1 MLTPTLKLTTLLI
14 LTSYWWLTK
23 SYWLSLFL
31 VKWPPSK
38 KTLRPIDIRRCC
50 ECVTKWSIHSSYC
63 FSLGL
68 FFLLSLLFFAQL
80 SFLLFLLSFIPF
92 PFIDLFFSWI
102 MGTPTSLFLFISYNI
117 LFFEKFRLNLSESFL
132 YNKLQEFTINYWNS
146 YTYSPFFL
154 LCRLQCIFVY

>member
-1 MLTPTLKLTTLLI
+1 MITM
-14 LTSYWWLTK
+14 
-23 SYWLSLFL
+23 SYWLTFFI

-38 KTLRPIDIRRCC
+38 KILRPIEIRMCC

-68 FFLLSLLFFAQL
+68 FFLLSLLFFCPPFLFFSFFFLLYYFLFFIISFLELWVLLL
-80 SFLLFLLSFIPF
+80 SLLFLIVLYKLVI
-92 PFIDLFFSWI
+92 ILF
-102 MGTPTSLFLFISYNI
+102 
-117 LFFEKFRLNLSESFL
+117 FFEKFRLNLSESFL